1 MQIENPPT
9 AKPYEKPAGERRGLL
24 LVNTGDG

>member
-1 MQIENPPT
+1 MQIETPPT

-24 LVNTGDG
+24 IVHTED